1 MPTILV
7 LVTEFDPAALLAS
20 GEGFAD
26 LSFWRKIALSGSEAG
41 AWLQDLISA
50 DIEDLVPGHA
60 RRSLLLSPTGR
71 IRADFTAALTD
82 QSWLL
87 LQDPTQPRPIDQ
99 LLAPYILS
107 SDVVMEDRTEDL
119 ALLAF
124 PGGGRVD
131 RFGPAKVSS
140 TPSCLGSGGVDMITS
155 TTDREEVLSVLGELF
170 VRVPNDAVDEWRVRQ
185 GVPRFGVDA
194 LEEDLP
200 QEAGLDEAVAF
211 DKGCYLG
218 QEAVAKVRNLG
229 HPRRLVLW
237 LTSDRPVSAGEAV
250 LADGEESGV
259 VTSAEVH
266 REGSILLARVKW
278 EAREH
283 LLRTA
288 SGAVLQSAARVVQPS
303 SPV

>member
-1 MPTILV
+1 
-7 LVTEFDPAALLAS
+7 VTEFDPVALLAS

-41 AWLQDLISA
+41 GWLQDLISA
-50 DIEDLVPGHA
+50 DIADLVPGHA

-71 IRADFTAALTD
+71 VRAEFTAALTAH
-82 QSWLL
+82 SWLL

-119 ALLAF
+119 ALFAF

-131 RFGPAKVSS
+131 RFGPATVSS
-140 TPSCLGSGGVDMITS
+140 NPSCIGSGGIDVIASMA
-155 TTDREEVLSVLGELF
+155 DRETLLSTLGDLF
-170 VRVPNDAVDEWRVRQ
+170 VRVPNDAVEEWRVRA

-194 LEEDLP
+194 LEDDLP

-237 LTSDRPVSAGEAV
+237 LTSDRPVQAGEPV
-250 LADGEESGV
+250 LADAAESGV
-259 VTSAEVH
+259 VTSAEDY
-266 REGSILLARVKW
+266 REGSVLLARVRW
-278 EAREH
+278 EARH
-283 LLRTA
+283 HPLRTA
-288 SGAVLQSAARVVQPS
+288 SGAVLQAAPRVVQPS
-303 SPV
+303 RPV

>member
-1 MPTILV
+1 M
-7 LVTEFDPAALLAS
+7 TELDPAALLAS
-20 GEGFAD
+20 GKGFAD
-26 LSFWRKIALSGSEAG
+26 LSSWRKIALSGSEAG
-41 AWLQDLISA
+41 GWLQDLISA
-50 DIEDLVPGHA
+50 DIADLGPGHA

-71 IRADFTAALTD
+71 VRAEFTAALTA

-87 LQDPTQPRPIDQ
+87 LQDPTQPRPIDR

-107 SDVVMEDRTEDL
+107 SDVVMEDRSEDL

-131 RFGPAKVSS
+131 RSGPATVSS
-140 TPSCLGSGGVDMITS
+140 PSCIGSGGIDLIASMA
-155 TTDREEVLSVLGELF
+155 DREKLLSALDDLF
-170 VRVPNDAVDEWRVRQ
+170 VRVPNDAVEEWRVRA

-194 LEEDLP
+194 LEDDLP

-237 LTSDRPVSAGEAV
+237 LTSDRRVRAGEPV
-250 LADGEESGV
+250 LADAEESGV
-259 VTSAEVH
+259 VTSAQDY
-266 REGSILLARVKW
+266 REGSILLARVRW
-278 EAREH
+278 EARGH
-283 LLRTA
+283 PLRTA
-288 SGAVLQSAARVVQPS
+288 SGAVLQEASRVVQPS
-303 SPV
+303 RPV